1 MYIHMSLFWS
11 SQTTYET
18 LWGPWIFNLSVPLH
32 GYHYHASVPPSICP
46 SFRLSRLSFH
56 LSILPPG
63 LPSVLSLIHP
73 SSCPSFRLS
82 SVWHP
87 RWISSWKF
95 RRRMSMIECEE
106 MRKPFKRNKPDSF
119 FSILC
124 FFRIGFQYLG
134 KFAREKVFTSLSVLS
149 LVGPKYVGLLTSYII
164 IRPSDL
170 RRSANEVCF
179 AFWRAE
185 K

>member
-119 FSILC
+119 FLFFASSELDSNILVK
-124 FFRIGFQYLG
+124 LH
-134 KFAREKVFTSLSVLS
+134 ARRFLRLSVFFHWLGQNT
-149 LVGPKYVGLLTSYII
+149 LEY
-164 IRPSDL
+164 
-170 RRSANEVCF
+170 
-179 AFWRAE
+179 
-185 K
+185 